1 MKCLNRKVLGGLGLT
16 ALAVWALAPGVVG
29 AALPL
34 LFLAACPLSMVGM
47 MWAMGRAPRPQSGN
61 ATHDCRREGLE
72 AASDA
77 RPAAGP
83 SA

>member
-47 MWAMGRAPRPQSGN
+47 TWAVGHGPGSSSAVGQRNPR
-61 ATHDCRREGLE
+61 L
-72 AASDA
+72 
-77 RPAAGP
+77 PAGGP
-83 SA
+83 RGGE